1 MKKTA
6 IILVL
11 ILLLSG
17 CASHQGENRTL
28 FAMDTVM
35 EISIWG
41 KDRILAVDE
50 VEKLIRELEQQ
61 WSATLP
67 ESMLSRLDEDTVLQG
82 EDLRFMEQVESL
94 SKQTNGAFDPRL
106 GSLIRAWG
114 FLDGNYRVPTAE
126 ERRIALRKK
135 EWNLG
140 AVVKGYAGRRAVELL
155 EAMDVDRAILNLGGN
170 VQTYGQKEDGS
181 LWIIGIQNPNG
192 GDPVGTVSVNGTC
205 AVVTS
210 GDYQRYFEKDGVK
223 YHHILDPGTGMPADS
238 GLVSVTVISKDGVL
252 ADAMSTALMVV
263 GLEDAIDLWRSRDDF
278 EAVLILSDGSIYA
291 TEGAHLNG
299 CEFQVI
305 AREN

>member
-17 CASHQGENRTL
+17 CASHQVENRTL

-41 KDRILAVDE
+41 EDRILAVDE

-126 ERRIALRKK
+126 ERQSALRKK

-181 LWIIGIQNPNG
+181 PWIVGIQNPNG

>member
-6 IILVL
+6 IILAL

-35 EISIWG
+35 EISVWG
-41 KDRILAVDE
+41 EDRILAVDE

-67 ESMLSRLDEDTVLQG
+67 GSMLSRLDEDTVLQG

-126 ERRIALRKK
+126 ERQIALRKK

-181 LWIIGIQNPNG
+181 PWIIGIQNPNG

-210 GDYQRYFEKDGVK
+210 GDYQRYFEEDGVK

-263 GLEDAIDLWRSRDDF
+263 GLEDAIDLWRSCDDF

>member
-6 IILVL
+6 IILAL

-126 ERRIALRKK
+126 ERQIALRKK

-181 LWIIGIQNPNG
+181 PWIIGIQNPNG

>member
-6 IILVL
+6 IILAL

-41 KDRILAVDE
+41 EDRVLAVDE

-126 ERRIALRKK
+126 ERQSALREK

-181 LWIIGIQNPNG
+181 PWIIGIQNPNG

-210 GDYQRYFEKDGVK
+210 GDYQRYFEEDGVK

>member
-6 IILVL
+6 IILAL